1 MEEPK
6 DIKSLLL
13 RQQWEASFYQIVEQY
28 SERLRYCAISIL
40 KSETQAQ
47 DALQEGMISIWKNL
61 HRFEG
66 KSHPFTWCYSIV
78 RNAALTELKRENR
91 HKSSDVD
98 SLSHAAIS
106 PVDLK
111 WDGDEISKKVQEV
124 LAKLPEKQQMVFEL
138 RYYQDLSFKDISE
151 LTGTSTGALK
161 ANYHHAKIKMEENL
175 IGLLNLP

>member
-28 SERLRYCAISIL
+28 SERLLYCAISIL

-138 RYYQDLSFKDISE
+138 RYYQDLSFKDISD
-151 LTGTSTGALK
+151 LTGTSIGALK

>member
-28 SERLRYCAISIL
+28 SERLLYCAISIL

>member
-28 SERLRYCAISIL
+28 SERLLYCAISIL

-138 RYYQDLSFKDISE
+138 RYYQDLSFKEISK

>member
-28 SERLRYCAISIL
+28 SERLLYCAISIL

-111 WDGDEISKKVQEV
+111 WDGNEISKKVQEV

-138 RYYQDLSFKDISE
+138 RDYQDLSFKDISE
-151 LTGTSTGALK
+151 LTGTSIGALK

>member
-28 SERLRYCAISIL
+28 SERLLYCAISIL

-111 WDGDEISKKVQEV
+111 WDGNEISKKVQEV

>member
-1 MEEPK
+1 MDKPK

-13 RQQWEASFYQIVEQY
+13 RQQWDASFYQIVEQY
-28 SERLRYCAISIL
+28 SERLLYCAISIL
-40 KSETQAQ
+40 KNETQAQ

-61 HRFEG
+61 HKFEG

-78 RNAALTELKRENR
+78 RNAALTGLKREKR
-91 HKSSDVD
+91 HKTSNVD
-98 SLSHAAIS
+98 SLSNGAIS
-106 PVDLK
+106 PEYLK
-111 WDGDEISKKVQEV
+111 WDGEEISKKVQEV
-124 LAKLPEKQQMVFEL
+124 LVRLPEKQQMVFEL
-138 RYYQDLSFKDISE
+138 RYYQDLSFKEISK

>member
-1 MEEPK
+1 MC
-6 DIKSLLL
+6 
-13 RQQWEASFYQIVEQY
+13 Y
-28 SERLRYCAISIL
+28 SIL

-98 SLSHAAIS
+98 SLSHVAIS

-111 WDGDEISKKVQEV
+111 WDGNEISKKVQEV
-124 LAKLPEKQQMVFEL
+124 LAKLPKSSKWFLNFV
-138 RYYQDLSFKDISE
+138 II
-151 LTGTSTGALK
+151 
-161 ANYHHAKIKMEENL
+161 KI
-175 IGLLNLP
+175 

>member
-28 SERLRYCAISIL
+28 SERLLYCAISIL

-111 WDGDEISKKVQEV
+111 WDGEEISKKVQEV
-124 LAKLPEKQQMVFEL
+124 LVRLPEKQQLVFEL

-161 ANYHHAKIKMEENL
+161 A
-175 IGLLNLP
+175 

>member
-28 SERLRYCAISIL
+28 SERLLYCAISIL

-111 WDGDEISKKVQEV
+111 WDGNEISKKVQEV

-151 LTGTSTGALK
+151 LTGTSIGALK

>member
-6 DIKSLLL
+6 DIRSLLL

-28 SERLRYCAISIL
+28 SERLLYCAISIL

-138 RYYQDLSFKDISE
+138 RYYQDLSFKEISE

>member
-28 SERLRYCAISIL
+28 SERLLYCAISIL

-111 WDGDEISKKVQEV
+111 WDGNEISKKVQEV

-151 LTGTSTGALK
+151 LTGTSIGALK
-161 ANYHHAKIKMEENL
+161 ANCHHAKIKMEENL

>member
-28 SERLRYCAISIL
+28 SERLLYCAMSIL

-111 WDGDEISKKVQEV
+111 WDGNEISKKVQEV

-151 LTGTSTGALK
+151 LTGTSIGALK

>member
-1 MEEPK
+1 
-6 DIKSLLL
+6 
-13 RQQWEASFYQIVEQY
+13 
-28 SERLRYCAISIL
+28 
-40 KSETQAQ
+40 
-47 DALQEGMISIWKNL
+47 MISIWKNL

>member
-28 SERLRYCAISIL
+28 SERLLYCAISIL

-98 SLSHAAIS
+98 SLSQAAIS

-151 LTGTSTGALK
+151 LTGTSIGALK

>member
-28 SERLRYCAISIL
+28 SERLLYCAISIL

-61 HRFEG
+61 HKFEG

-78 RNAALTELKRENR
+78 RNAALTELKREKR
-91 HKSSDVD
+91 HKTSDVD
-98 SLSHAAIS
+98 SLTNGAIS
-106 PVDLK
+106 PEDLK
-111 WDGDEISKKVQEV
+111 WDGEEISKKVQEV
-124 LAKLPEKQQMVFEL
+124 LVRLPEKQQLVFEL
-138 RYYQDLSFKDISE
+138 RYYQDLSFKEISN

>member
-28 SERLRYCAISIL
+28 SERLLYCAISIL

-106 PVDLK
+106 DVDLK

-151 LTGTSTGALK
+151 LTGTSIGALK

>member
-28 SERLRYCAISIL
+28 SERLLYCAISIL

-98 SLSHAAIS
+98 SLSHVAIS

-111 WDGDEISKKVQEV
+111 WDGNEISKKVQEV

-151 LTGTSTGALK
+151 LTGTSIGALK

>member
-28 SERLRYCAISIL
+28 SERLLYCAISIL

-111 WDGDEISKKVQEV
+111 WDGNEISKKVQEV

-138 RYYQDLSFKDISE
+138 RYYQDLSFKDISD
-151 LTGTSTGALK
+151 LTGTSIGALK